1 MYVPPS
7 GTLAHSGNETP
18 WHFPPLQVG
27 HELSLDKQSSPKM
40 FVEDL
45 KACNNLESLRV
56 LRGRTKF
63 WLEAYS
69 REAFQR
75 LLHNEPSIEDI
86 LSFIDEPSLNE
97 PQAKNFQHF
106 VQWMVDR
113 SSLRLLND
121 PLQLKMIAPW
131 FQLQLRLG
139 RLSEDDVQAAISLLS
154 HFSSNEAT
162 VHRGCQLA
170 DAIVEGLAECP
181 VLKFS
186 NLRHPTI
193 HELLRSLNRIVS
205 ACNSESS
212 AGLMFR
218 LLEHLDQSRIRSSLS
233 EIGHFLLL
241 RMHMI
246 MSQSTENGSSHS
258 DRLRAIDNDFSR
270 VICAVPETL
279 KIQRIKPEKSRGLFI
294 CLMTRKL
301 LTGQLKLRPDDWSQ
315 MCDQWFCL
323 LARNGLFVH
332 LRDPDH
338 NANISGMLSVQS
350 SPIIASFAR
359 HLDERALCHFTLS
372 SWCDAP
378 SSALDL
384 FAKHITSFAT
394 SPLSLTLL
402 IAQATNSRDNPFV
415 TKIFGLLRALHRF
428 KDITRIIE
436 AARRMQLQLPA
447 STLVEAVRASLLT
460 SSRHA
465 RVIFMSDPRLLLEC
479 CPELAEQFILNH
491 SHPENVWHL
500 HRNRSGACRRAAFN
514 NNMSEWRKARADL
527 LARMAKAFSAV
538 ATELTHDK
546 FYWHVHGCW
555 KVHIREQLGP
565 PGPVLSRSL
574 LWTGV
579 ILPLRDHRI
588 VNETRIR
595 RILDA
600 VREAEG
606 DDVADSVGRD
616 IYAWRGNLMEYLH
629 WRKRRNF
636 QLSTKRSSLAEG
648 ISDI

>member
-1 MYVPPS
+1 M
-7 GTLAHSGNETP
+7 P
-18 WHFPPLQVG
+18 WHFPQLQRG
-27 HELSLDKQSSPKM
+27 YEPIQENHSSYRE
-40 FVEDL
+40 FVENL
-45 KACNNLESLRV
+45 KACSDLGSLRV
-56 LRGRTKF
+56 LRGGSKL
-63 WLEAYS
+63 WLKDYS

-75 LLHNEPSIEDI
+75 LLRNEPSTEDV
-86 LSFIDEPSLNE
+86 LSFIDEPSLND
-97 PQAKNFQHF
+97 PQAKNFQQF
-106 VQWMVDR
+106 VQWMIDR
-113 SSLRLLND
+113 SSPRISSD
-121 PLQLKMIAPW
+121 PTQVEMIAPW
-131 FQLQLRLG
+131 LKLQLRLG
-139 RLSEDDVQAAISLLS
+139 RLSEDDVQAAVSLLGN
-154 HFSSNEAT
+154 FSSNNAT
-162 VHRGCQLA
+162 VDCGYRLA
-170 DAIVEGLAECP
+170 DAIIGGVAECP

-186 NLRHPTI
+186 NLRHPMI
-193 HELLRSLNRIVS
+193 HELLRSLNRILS
-205 ACNSESS
+205 ACNSVSS

-218 LLEHLDQSRIRSSLS
+218 LLELLDQPRIRSSLS

-246 MSQSTENGSSHS
+246 MTQTTENGSSHS
-258 DRLRAIDNDFSR
+258 GRLQTIDTEFSR
-270 VICAVPETL
+270 VLGAVPETL
-279 KIQRIKPEKSRGLFI
+279 RLQRKEPEKSRGLFI
-294 CLMTRKL
+294 CLTTRKL
-301 LTGQLKLRPDDWSQ
+301 LTGQLKLKLDDWSQ
-315 MCDQWFCL
+315 LCDQWFCL
-323 LARNGLFVH
+323 LARNGLFAH
-332 LRDPDH
+332 LKDPDH
-338 NANISGMLSVQS
+338 NANISGLLSVQS

-359 HLDERALCHFTLS
+359 HLDESALCQFTLS
-372 SWCDAP
+372 SWCDTP

-384 FAKHITSFAT
+384 FAKHVTSFEV

-436 AARRMQLQLPA
+436 AARRMQFHLPP
-447 STLVEAVRASLLT
+447 STIGETVRASLST

-491 SHPENVWHL
+491 PHPENVWHL
-500 HRNRSGACRRAAFN
+500 HRNRSGACRRAAFKS
-514 NNMSEWRKARADL
+514 NMNEWQKARADL

-555 KVHIREQLGP
+555 KVHVREQLGP

-579 ILPLRDHRI
+579 ILPLRDHKL

-606 DDVADSVGRD
+606 DDVADAVGRD

-629 WRKRRNF
+629 WRERR
-636 QLSTKRSSLAEG
+636 
-648 ISDI
+648 ISNGQRQAPVWQKGHSEF